1 MDIKIDNQFNIIF
14 DNDLKIV
21 DGLDEQKQRLF
32 LYLKTPVGSL
42 HNKNYGLNFK
52 FFLKLL
58 KMQKTNDIKTFF
70 ANNLKTLN
78 IDILNIKTRQENK
91 KIILQFFLAGDTL
104 SMEYNL
110 WKYYLTKKLESLQ
123 NQ

>member
-1 MDIKIDNQFNIIF
+1 MDIKIDNEFNIIF

-58 KMQKTNDIKTFF
+58 KMQKTDDIKTFF

-104 SMEYNL
+104 SMEYHL
-110 WKYYLTKKLESLQ
+110 
-123 NQ
+123 